1 MAQSEE
7 KIKALKDYFARRND
21 VSMAFVFGSRAKNSA
36 VKISDWDIAVYFKPL
51 SNIVERESNRDYPEE
66 NNVWGD
72 LIKILETDNVDLIVL
87 NRAAASI
94 ASLAIKGVPLVIKDK
109 KIYLEFM
116 LIASRE
122 AEDYRQTA
130 KEYAEIYWRSSSLS
144 EEDKD
149 ILNKRLIFLD
159 SELRDADKFR
169 GLTRLEYE
177 KDSMKRRQTERWIEN
192 LMNTII
198 DIAKTILASEK
209 RPIPSS
215 YREILRAIEILP
227 GFSENLGKEL
237 ANWSELRNIL
247 AHEYLDIR
255 WNRIEDFI
263 KRSGPYFKEFIEV
276 VKETVRN

>member
-109 KIYLEFM
+109 KIYLEFY
-116 LIASRE
+116 S
-122 AEDYRQTA
+122 
-130 KEYAEIYWRSSSLS
+130 
-144 EEDKD
+144 
-149 ILNKRLIFLD
+149 N
-159 SELRDADKFR
+159 
-169 GLTRLEYE
+169 
-177 KDSMKRRQTERWIEN
+177 
-192 LMNTII
+192 
-198 DIAKTILASEK
+198 
-209 RPIPSS
+209 
-215 YREILRAIEILP
+215 
-227 GFSENLGKEL
+227 
-237 ANWSELRNIL
+237 
-247 AHEYLDIR
+247 
-255 WNRIEDFI
+255 
-263 KRSGPYFKEFIEV
+263 
-276 VKETVRN
+276 